1 MTIDEAIEIYE
12 KRAKSIERSFSRGAW
27 ADGGHKTSLME
38 VAADHRQ
45 FAEWLR
51 ELKGLRNSVGAVKL
65 KDMKEALELIRAL
78 EVDVQPVIHA
88 KWILFDRDSVGRAFY
103 CSNCRKVTTTDDYE
117 DTPLD
122 REEYFCTR
130 CGADM
135 RSPDATKG

>member
-1 MTIDEAIEIYE
+1 MAEYMSREDYCEITCGKENREGY
-12 KRAKSIERSFSRGAW
+12 
-27 ADGGHKTSLME
+27 KTCHNCSMLN
-38 VAADHRQ
+38 VP
-45 FAEWLR
+45 
-51 ELKGLRNSVGAVKL
+51 ST
-65 KDMKEALELIRAL
+65 
-78 EVDVQPVIHA
+78 DVQPVIHA

-122 REEYFCTR
+122 RDEYFCMR